1 MMTQTNV
8 DGGGEFVP
16 DLTSFGLL
24 VKDIHH
30 LSVRRADPLVTRIGL
45 TFAQFNLLKAIAREP
60 GITGADLAV
69 VTLATPQAV
78 AQLSARI
85 ADAGYIRREQLKGR
99 SIGHYVTESGTRV
112 LAEGHELMW
121 SVHRN
126 TLSVLSEQEQID
138 LVAML
143 GRLRAKLIEDVG

>member
-1 MMTQTNV
+1 MMTQAYG
-8 DGGGEFVP
+8 DGESTP

-45 TFAQFNLLKAIAREP
+45 TFAQFNLLKAISRQP

-85 ADAGYIRREQLKGR
+85 EETGYIRREQLKGR
-99 SIGHYVTESGTRV
+99 SIGHYVTDSGSKV

-121 SVHRN
+121 SVHQK
-126 TLSVLSEQEQID
+126 TLSVLTEQEKVE
-138 LVAML
+138 LVSML
-143 GRLRAKLIEDVG
+143 GRLRAKLIEDLE